1 MTSTVAGAIDTGDV
15 MESFHFDYTVAV
27 ILAVLVSMGRIVR
40 VLFATLRLCVK
51 EYYEFRLW
59 LLAVRG
65 QFKEPQ

>member
-1 MTSTVAGAIDTGDV
+1 